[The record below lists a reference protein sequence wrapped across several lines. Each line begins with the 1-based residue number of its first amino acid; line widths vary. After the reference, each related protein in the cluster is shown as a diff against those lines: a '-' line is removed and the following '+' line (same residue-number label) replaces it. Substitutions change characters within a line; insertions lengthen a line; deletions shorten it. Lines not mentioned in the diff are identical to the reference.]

1 MKYIKNIGFGLM
13 ILAGVSVTT
22 TSCKDFLDEELTTS
36 LSTDYFDTEQGLIDL
51 TESLY
56 GNIRWHF
63 GYEWAYAITLYGTDE
78 FTNGNDLTSE
88 PWNTYDN
95 RFGPIACT
103 PATGAANN
111 NCLPQAQPIIT
122 AQHRKRCG
130 TKCIM
135 VLHLAIPSSPRLKML
150 FKT

>member
-22 TSCKDFLDEELTTS
+22 TSCKDFLDEELTTK

-111 NCLPQAQPIIT
+111 N
-122 AQHRKRCG
+122 
-130 TKCIM
+130 
-135 VLHLAIPSSPRLKML
+135 
-150 FKT
+150 